1 MGSIYRPKYKRRDGA
16 MVQSQVY
23 WIQWYRNGRAFRE
36 SADTDKES
44 VAKKLL
50 REREGDV
57 ERGVPVTPQTNR
69 ALFGELA
76 DDVLTDYKVN
86 AKRSVK
92 NVERS
97 FTKHL
102 RPCFG
107 GRRAAGIST
116 ADVRAYIASRQAA
129 GAKNATINRELAAM
143 KRAFSLGIEAGKVT
157 QRPKISML
165 RENNV
170 RTGFFEPAQFEAVA
184 AALPA
189 DLQPVVAFAYLTGW
203 RTQAEVLPLQWRQID
218 FGAGTVRLD
227 PGTTKN
233 GEGRVFPMTIELR
246 ALLEAQRAHT
256 DAVQR
261 EQGSIIPHVFHRTGE
276 RVRYFHKAWR
286 NACKAA
292 GCPGRILHD
301 FRRTAVRNLVRAG
314 IPERVAM
321 QMTGHKTRSVFER
334 YNIVSEG
341 DLADAAR
348 RIDEVGKKLTDKV
361 ADKVGA
367 VEPHTPAAVSR
378 K

>member
-16 MVQSQVY
+16 VVQSQVY
-23 WIQWYRNGRAFRE
+23 WIKWYRNGRAFQE
-36 SADTDKES
+36 STDSDKEG
-44 VAKKLL
+44 VARKLL
-50 REREGDV
+50 RQREGDV

-69 ALFGELA
+69 VTFDELA

-86 AKRSVK
+86 AKRSEK

-97 FTKHL
+97 FTKYL
-102 RPCFG
+102 RPYFA

-116 ADVRAYIASRQAA
+116 ADVRKYIAQRQAA

-143 KRAFSLGIEAGKVT
+143 KRAFSLGIEANKVT
-157 QRPKISML
+157 QKPKISML

-170 RTGFFEPAQFEAVA
+170 RTGFFEPAQFEAVCD
-184 AALPA
+184 ALPA

-218 FGAGTVRLD
+218 FAAGTVRLD

-233 GEGRVFPMTIELR
+233 GEGRVFPMTAALR
-246 ALLEAQRAHT
+246 ALLEAQHAHT
-256 DAVQR
+256 EAVQR
-261 EQGSIIPHVFHRTGE
+261 EQGSIIPHVFHRNSR
-276 RVRYFHKAWR
+276 RVRYFQKAWR

-341 DLADAAR
+341 DLADAVR
-348 RIDEVGKKLTDKV
+348 RLDEAGKNLTGKV
-361 ADKVGA
+361 TGKVGA
-367 VEPHTPAAVSR
+367 VEPHTPAAASR

>member
-1 MGSIYRPKYKRRDGA
+1 MGCIYRRGGKYWVK
-16 MVQSQVY
+16 
-23 WIQWYRNGRAFRE
+23 WYRNGVPMRE

-44 VAKKLL
+44 VARTLL
-50 REREGDV
+50 RTREGDV

-69 ALFGELA
+69 ALFDELA
-76 DDVLTDYKVN
+76 DDVLTDYRIN
-86 AKRSVK
+86 AKRSLK

-102 RPCFG
+102 RPYFE
-107 GRRAAGIST
+107 GRKAAGIST
-116 ADVRAYIASRQAA
+116 DQVRKYIAHRQGQ
-129 GAKNATINRELAAM
+129 GAKNATINRELSAM

-157 QRPKISML
+157 QKPKMSML

-170 RTGFFEPAQFEAVA
+170 RTGFFEPAQFHAVCN
-184 AALPA
+184 ALPA
-189 DLQPVVAFAYLTGW
+189 HLRPVVEFAYLTGW
-203 RTQAEVLPLQWRQID
+203 RTQAEVLPLQWRQVD
-218 FGAGTVRLD
+218 FAAGTVSLD
-227 PGTTKN
+227 VGSTKN
-233 GEGRVFPMTIELR
+233 GEGRVFPMTAELR

-261 EQGSIIPHVFHRTGE
+261 RQGSIIPHVFHRNGA
-276 RVRYFHKAWR
+276 RVGYPQKAWWK
-286 NACKAA
+286 ACKAA

-341 DLADAAR
+341 DLADAVR
-348 RIDEVGKKLTDKV
+348 RLDAAGKKLTGTITGTISIDRP
-361 ADKVGA
+361 
-367 VEPHTPAAVSR
+367 EAAVAPSR
-378 K
+378 N